1 LISTGAFAVCTT
13 DIDKERA
20 LVSLAAGSV
29 FSDEVKAWAA
39 DRRVCISVDGK
50 NIPLATSS
58 AELLREMEN
67 YDKARRYDE
76 HRRLSA

>member
-1 LISTGAFAVCTT
+1 
-13 DIDKERA
+13 
-20 LVSLAAGSV
+20 V
-29 FSDEVKAWAA
+29 FSNEVKALAA

-50 NIPLATSS
+50 NTPLATSS

-67 YDKARRYDE
+67 YDEARRYDE